1 MACVAS
7 TLAAASRAGAHA
19 STSAAARGMR
29 DDFKHNAT
37 TTTTTMFAS
46 TRRHSRARRTPRARA
61 SWRSDEAP
69 DGLMKRTAEALVA
82 RWRAGGAREVE
93 LEASMASLRPNA
105 DADARLC
112 VENVVYED
120 DVFRKMHC
128 ELAWGDGGFE
138 VLHAVMY
145 PWAERATP
153 LFAADMVSFGGR
165 VSLCIADVAPVT
177 EDLSLSSSYTRA
189 LTPTFDAARRG
200 LRLRELP
207 DWGRE
212 ILGPLCV
219 CVGPKVGPEGEREVE
234 QFLNYLFSLHDA
246 HVALARAEPIS
257 SDSTREKTLAAQTR
271 FCDYQLENIK
281 TRRALERAF
290 GVERA
295 DQYMRDVLFDVTAR
309 TPCAPAP

>member
-1 MACVAS
+1 MACVA
-7 TLAAASRAGAHA
+7 TR
-19 STSAAARGMR
+19 AARGIH
-29 DDFKHNAT
+29 DDVMERAT
-37 TTTTTMFAS
+37 TAFAS
-46 TRRHSRARRTPRARA
+46 TRQHGCARRVTRARA

-69 DGLMKRTAEALVA
+69 DGLITHTAEALVA
-82 RWRAGGAREVE
+82 RGRAGGARRAE
-93 LEASMASLRPNA
+93 LEPSMASLRPNA

-145 PWAERATP
+145 PWAERAAP
-153 LFAADMVSFGGR
+153 LFAADMVSFAGR

-177 EDLSLSSSYTRA
+177 EDLSLSSSYARA
-189 LTPTFDAARRG
+189 LAPTFDAARRG

-234 QFLNYLFSLHDA
+234 QFLNYLFALHDA
-246 HVALARAEPIS
+246 YVALARAEPIS
-257 SDSTREKTLAAQTR
+257 PESTREKTLAAQTR

-295 DQYMRDVLFDVTAR
+295 DRYMRDVLFDVTAR

>member
-1 MACVAS
+1 MANASGMACVA
-7 TLAAASRAGAHA
+7 TLAASRAGAHA
-19 STSAAARGMR
+19 STSAARGIHDVVM
-29 DDFKHNAT
+29 DSAT
-37 TTTTTMFAS
+37 TVFAW
-46 TRRHSRARRTPRARA
+46 TRQRSHRRRMPRARA

-69 DGLMKRTAEALVA
+69 DGLIKRTAEALVA
-82 RWRAGGAREVE
+82 RWRAGGARQAE
-93 LEASMASLRPNA
+93 LEPSMASLRPNA

-145 PWAERATP
+145 PWAERAAP
-153 LFAADMVSFGGR
+153 LFAADMVSFAGR

-177 EDLSLSSSYTRA
+177 EDLSLSSSYARA
-189 LTPTFDAARRG
+189 LAPTFDAARRG

-234 QFLNYLFSLHDA
+234 QFLNYLFALHDA

-295 DQYMRDVLFDVTAR
+295 DRYMRDVLFDVTAR